1 MQDEAG
7 LKRRVG
13 GDTAPSEARNTG
25 VFPLHILSWQ
35 VSPGPAFL
43 LIPFPPQSGMI
54 EVGDPSYFLSS
65 LSALD

>member
-1 MQDEAG
+1 MQDKAG

-13 GDTAPSEARNTG
+13 GDTAPSEARKTG
-25 VFPLHILSWQ
+25 VFPLHVLSWQ
-35 VSPGPAFL
+35 GSLGPAFPL
-43 LIPFPPQSGMI
+43 TPFPPQSGMM